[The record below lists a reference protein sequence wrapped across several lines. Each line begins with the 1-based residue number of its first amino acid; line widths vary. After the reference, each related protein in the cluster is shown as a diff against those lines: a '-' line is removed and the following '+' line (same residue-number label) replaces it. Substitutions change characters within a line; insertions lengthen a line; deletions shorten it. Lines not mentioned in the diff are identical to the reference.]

1 MSDIAA
7 MQRFI
12 RAYENLANRARS
24 SLEVRV
30 GTSDQLYKVQLL
42 GVMSLRAPSLII
54 TAPMTLSKQLLA
66 VQRGTRM
73 TCSWDGPGYKC
84 DFNATVANLVFEP
97 APIVYL
103 GELHAIKQSRPR
115 TFARAV
121 VSMPAA
127 VRVPRL
133 MPVLVT
139 DLSVGGAMVA
149 SAETFRL
156 TVGQRIEM
164 SLRVRLLN
172 REYTLAIPASVASLP
187 GNLDPAHPQVDF
199 LALEFLELDEQTQL
213 VLNGFVNGR
222 LAEEVDL
229 LSRTLAGLTAG

>member
-1 MSDIAA
+1 MSDIAT

-12 RAYENLANRARS
+12 RSYENLATRARS
-24 SLEVRV
+24 TLEVRI
-30 GTSDQLYKVQLL
+30 GNSDQPYKVQLL
-42 GVMSLRAPSLII
+42 GVMSLRAPSLIT
-54 TAPMTLSKQLLA
+54 TAPMTVTKQLLA

-84 DFNATVANLVFEP
+84 DFNATVSNLVFEP

-103 GELHAIKQSRPR
+103 GELHGIKQSRER

-121 VSMPAA
+121 VSLPAA

-139 DLSVGGAMVA
+139 DLSVGGALVA

-156 TVGQRIEM
+156 TVGQRVEV
-164 SLRVRLLN
+164 SLRLKLLN
-172 REYTLAIPASVASLP
+172 REYTLAIPASVAALP
-187 GNLDPAHPQVDF
+187 GNLDTAHPQVDF
-199 LALEFLELDEQTQL
+199 MALKFLELDEQTQL
-213 VLNGFVNGR
+213 ILNGYVNGR

-229 LSRTLAGLTAG
+229 LSRTLAGLAAG